1 MLTVR
6 GGMFQGWIAG
16 PNKALIAFLYGNHLS
31 LARGGQLYT
40 MSQTGNVFAI
50 SGPGAPVIRP
60 ATFADTNF
68 LLAAVSG
75 KKIKYAAQ
83 TIQVKGQ
90 RWPYYYGIQPSGRY
104 PDQPFIRELYYDT
117 AGGDLAKATLK
128 QVPIPVVTP
137 TPIVV
142 PTPQVVQL
150 PPPPVTIPSLTN
162 NLR

>member
-1 MLTVR
+1 M
-6 GGMFQGWIAG
+6 
-16 PNKALIAFLYGNHLS
+16 
-31 LARGGQLYT
+31 
-40 MSQTGNVFAI
+40 
-50 SGPGAPVIRP
+50 
-60 ATFADTNF
+60 
-68 LLAAVSG
+68 
-75 KKIKYAAQ
+75 
-83 TIQVKGQ
+83 KGQ

-150 PPPPVTIPSLTN
+150 PPPPPPVIIPPVTITSVH

>member
-1 MLTVR
+1 M
-6 GGMFQGWIAG
+6 
-16 PNKALIAFLYGNHLS
+16 
-31 LARGGQLYT
+31 
-40 MSQTGNVFAI
+40 
-50 SGPGAPVIRP
+50 
-60 ATFADTNF
+60 
-68 LLAAVSG
+68 
-75 KKIKYAAQ
+75 
-83 TIQVKGQ
+83 KGQ

-128 QVPIPVVTP
+128 QVPIPVVTS